1 MIPFGDIKRQYLS
14 IKDELD
20 KHLLNVLGSGMY
32 ILGDQVKQFENSFA
46 NYCGKKYGVGVNSG
60 TDALILALKLCNVKP
75 GDEVITVS
83 FTAIPTISAIYAID
97 AKPVFV
103 DIGDN
108 YTMDTSQI
116 ENNITD
122 KTKVI
127 LPVHL
132 YGNASDMDPIVEIA
146 NKYNLKIIED
156 CAQSHGTMYKGNKVP
171 ISGLGCFSFY
181 PSKNLGAFG
190 DGGMIVT
197 DDIELYEKLIL
208 MRNYGQK
215 QRYYQ
220 VVEGINSRL
229 DEIQAAILNLKLK
242 YLDKWNSRRSEIAKM
257 YFEGLKDNK
266 DVVLPLDAENSD
278 QVFHLFVIR
287 HRDRE
292 GLMNYLTSKGVQTL
306 IHYPIPNH
314 LQEYYLKNFDRR
326 FNLPKTEEYSK
337 EILSLPMFPELTDEE
352 VAEIIR
358 FINAYSSLK

>member
-208 MRNYGQK
+208 MR
-215 QRYYQ
+215 
-220 VVEGINSRL
+220 
-229 DEIQAAILNLKLK
+229 
-242 YLDKWNSRRSEIAKM
+242 
-257 YFEGLKDNK
+257 
-266 DVVLPLDAENSD
+266 
-278 QVFHLFVIR
+278 
-287 HRDRE
+287 
-292 GLMNYLTSKGVQTL
+292 
-306 IHYPIPNH
+306 
-314 LQEYYLKNFDRR
+314 
-326 FNLPKTEEYSK
+326 
-337 EILSLPMFPELTDEE
+337 LS
-352 VAEIIR
+352 
-358 FINAYSSLK
+358 SC

>member
-1 MIPFGDIKRQYLS
+1 MIPFCDIKRQYLS

-20 KHLLNVLGSGMY
+20 KHLLNVLGSGMD

-46 NYCGKKYGVGVNSG
+46 NYCGKK
-60 TDALILALKLCNVKP
+60 
-75 GDEVITVS
+75 
-83 FTAIPTISAIYAID
+83 F
-97 AKPVFV
+97 
-103 DIGDN
+103 
-108 YTMDTSQI
+108 
-116 ENNITD
+116 
-122 KTKVI
+122 
-127 LPVHL
+127 
-132 YGNASDMDPIVEIA
+132 
-146 NKYNLKIIED
+146 
-156 CAQSHGTMYKGNKVP
+156 
-171 ISGLGCFSFY
+171 
-181 PSKNLGAFG
+181 GAFG

-287 HRDRE
+287 HRDKE